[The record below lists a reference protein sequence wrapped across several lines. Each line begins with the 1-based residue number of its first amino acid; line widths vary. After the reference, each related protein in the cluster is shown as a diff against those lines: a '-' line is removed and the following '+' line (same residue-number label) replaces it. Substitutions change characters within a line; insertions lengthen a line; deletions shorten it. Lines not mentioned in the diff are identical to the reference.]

1 MNGFW
6 TRIEKIAKPTYDF
19 VDKLVMLLCKLLL
32 VTEIV
37 IACIVVGGRFL
48 FNKSP
53 GWGEEIIL
61 TCMIY
66 MTMLS
71 ATLALRKNSHIRM
84 NALDKYL
91 PKKLIFALDILAD
104 VAVFIFA
111 VILLKEGL
119 SYSTGLGAKGFY
131 TSLPWLS
138 KFWLYFP
145 VPLSGIAM
153 IFFEIE
159 AIHHHIKRFVN
170 KAEEEDE
177 VQ

>member
-6 TRIEKIAKPTYDF
+6 TKLEKIAKPIYDF
-19 VDKLVMLLCKLLL
+19 VDRLVMLLCKLLL
-32 VTEIV
+32 VAEV
-37 IACIVVGGRFL
+37 AIACIVVGGRFL
-48 FNKSP
+48 VNKSP

-66 MTMLS
+66 MSMLS
-71 ATLALRKNSHIRM
+71 ATIALRKNNHIRM
-84 NALDKYL
+84 TAFDNYL
-91 PKKLIFALDILAD
+91 PKKLIYVLDILAD
-104 VAVFIFA
+104 IAVFVFA
-111 VILLKEGL
+111 VIILKEGL
-119 SYSTGLGAKGFY
+119 TYATGIGAKGYY

-138 KFWLYFP
+138 KFWLYLP

-159 AIHHHIKRFVN
+159 AVFNHVKGLLS
-170 KAEEEDE
+170 KEEEEGE